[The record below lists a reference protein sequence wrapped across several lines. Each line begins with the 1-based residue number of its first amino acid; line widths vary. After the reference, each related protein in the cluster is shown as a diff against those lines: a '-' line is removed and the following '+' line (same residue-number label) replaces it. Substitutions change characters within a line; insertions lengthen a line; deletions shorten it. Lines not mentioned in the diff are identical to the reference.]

1 MLLGEPMQTSCK
13 NSQNKKSIAHYRWH
27 NEDWREKPYSN
38 ATPFS
43 SKKHIIYSAVHIW
56 SLLNVKSAVLQ
67 SYSLELV
74 ESTDL
79 NRYLTGQNQLYID
92 F

>member
-56 SLLNVKSAVLQ
+56 SLLNVKSAVLT
-67 SYSLELV
+67 ELQFGTSGV
-74 ESTDL
+74 HRSKQIF
-79 NRYLTGQNQLYID
+79 NRTKTNYT
-92 F
+92 